1 MPPAVKLLEEEE
13 MSEDARAVMAEI
25 RSTLRIER
33 VPDFFRALAYRPEQM
48 RAVWSRISTL
58 MDPRAEDHKLKHLIA
73 LGVCSA
79 VGSSYFC
86 AHHAGALRREG
97 ATEAEIA
104 EVLQVAE
111 LWSGLSTLA
120 FGLGLEFEG

>member
-1 MPPAVKLLEEEE
+1 MPSAVKLLSDEE
-13 MSEDARAVMAEI
+13 MGDEARAIMAEI
-25 RSTLRIER
+25 RSTLNIER
-33 VPDFFRALAYRPEQM
+33 VPDFFRVLAYRPEQM
-48 RAVWSRISTL
+48 RAVWGRISTL
-58 MDPRAEDHKLKHLIA
+58 MDPRADDHKLKHLIA
-73 LGVCSA
+73 LGVCAA

-97 ATEAEIA
+97 ATEVEIA

-111 LWSGLSTLA
+111 LWSGLSALA